1 MIIQQI
7 SVFLENRPGTLAE
20 VLTVLGEHDVNIR
33 AMAVADTADFGI
45 LRLIVNEPEKVERVL
60 RGANFT
66 VKTTPVLTIQVADH
80 PGGLL
85 TEVNKLTAAGI
96 NIEYVYAFAA
106 TASSEAR
113 VVLKVDDLLRSQRIL
128 QGETVTGRTTAS
140 DEGPNF
146 YW

>member
-1 MIIQQI
+1 MIIKQI

-20 VLTVLGEHDVNIR
+20 VLGVLGEHDVNIR

-45 LRLIVNEPEKVERVL
+45 LRLIVNGPDKVERVL
-60 RGANFT
+60 KGASFA
-66 VKTTPVLTIQVADH
+66 VKTTPVLTMKVADQ

-85 TEVNKLTAAGI
+85 GEVRKLTAAGI

-106 TASSEAR
+106 TSATEAR
-113 VVLKVDDLLRSQRIL
+113 VVLKVDDLDKAEQVLYGDKAATEADS
-128 QGETVTGRTTAS
+128 
-140 DEGPNF
+140 PNF

>member
-1 MIIQQI
+1 MIIKQI

-20 VLTVLGEHDVNIR
+20 VLGVLGEHDVNIR

-45 LRLIVNEPEKVERVL
+45 LRLIVNEPDKVERVL
-60 RGANFT
+60 KGASFA
-66 VKTTPVLTIQVADH
+66 VKTTPVLTMKVADQ

-85 TEVNKLTAAGI
+85 GEVKKLTAAGI

-106 TASSEAR
+106 TSASEAR
-113 VVLKVDDLLRSQRIL
+113 VVLKVDDLEKAERVLYGGKAAAEADS
-128 QGETVTGRTTAS
+128 
-140 DEGPNF
+140 PNF

>member
-7 SVFLENRPGTLAE
+7 SVFVENQPGKLAE
-20 VLTVLGEHDVNIR
+20 VLGVFHKHGINIR
-33 AMAVADTADFGI
+33 ALSVADTADFGI
-45 LRLIVNEPEKVERVL
+45 LRLIVNEPEKVEELL

-66 VKTTPVLTIQVADH
+66 VKMTPVLTMTMVDT

-85 TEVNKLTAAGI
+85 DQVQQISDAGI

-106 TASSEAR
+106 NTVDSAR
-113 VVLKVDDLLRSQRIL
+113 VVLKLDDPVRAQRLLSGL
-128 QGETVTGRTTAS
+128 DNCLPEFDGS
-140 DEGPNF
+140 DGPNF

>member
-1 MIIQQI
+1 MIIKQI

-20 VLTVLGEHDVNIR
+20 VLGVLGEHEVNIR

-45 LRLIVNEPEKVERVL
+45 LRLIVNEPDKVERVL
-60 RGANFT
+60 KGASFA
-66 VKTTPVLTIQVADH
+66 VKTTPVLTMKVADQ

-85 TEVNKLTAAGI
+85 TEVRKLTGAGI

-106 TASSEAR
+106 AAASEAR
-113 VVLKVDDLLRSQRIL
+113 VVLKVDDLDKAEKIL
-128 QGETVTGRTTAS
+128 YGDKAAEAET
-140 DEGPNF
+140 PNF